1 MVARRDFL
9 ENIVDYIL
17 KKMNK
22 NNYIPQDINLF
33 KYGLNIF
40 IRYII
45 FFLTI
50 FFITSFCGN
59 FINVL
64 LFDFTLIVLRFHCGG
79 YHSENIYT
87 CFFLSVFA
95 MAVLPQIL
103 VRININKVINFF
115 ITELFI
121 MLQIIKKPIKN
132 IKKIYDKQFIKK
144 MEIRKTIILVI
155 INIIYLFLLYYDCNL
170 GKMVTYACGINYL
183 SMLNVII
190 LKWKGD
196 NKDECVFR

>member
-1 MVARRDFL
+1 M

-79 YHSENIYT
+79 YQSENIYT

-121 MLQIIKKPIKN
+121 MLQII
-132 IKKIYDKQFIKK
+132 KQFIKK

-196 NKDECVFR
+196 NKDVCVFR

>member
-1 MVARRDFL
+1 
-9 ENIVDYIL
+9 
-17 KKMNK
+17 
-22 NNYIPQDINLF
+22 
-33 KYGLNIF
+33 
-40 IRYII
+40 
-45 FFLTI
+45 
-50 FFITSFCGN
+50 
-59 FINVL
+59 
-64 LFDFTLIVLRFHCGG
+64 
-79 YHSENIYT
+79 
-87 CFFLSVFA
+87 

-132 IKKIYDKQFIKK
+132 IKNIYNKQFIKK
-144 MEIRKTIILVI
+144 MKIRKTIILVI

-196 NKDECVFR
+196 NKDCLLYTSRCV